1 MKNYFIMLARSILLK
16 NKKCCGNG
24 CLMCP
29 YEPKH
34 AKDSNIVREEII
46 QICSNEELDLINKIN
61 VKIKTI

>member
-1 MKNYFIMLARSILLK
+1 MLARSILLK

-34 AKDSNIVREEII
+34 ARNSNIVRKEII
-46 QICSNEELDLINKIN
+46 QICSNEELKIIDDMN
-61 VKIKTI
+61 V

>member
-1 MKNYFIMLARSILLK
+1 MLARSILLK

-34 AKDSNIVREEII
+34 AKDSNIVRAEII
-46 QICSNEELDLINKIN
+46 QICSNEELDIINNIN
-61 VKIKTI
+61 V